1 MDTSVVN
8 LGTAE
13 HAFAR
18 GGNRLCFID
27 PADRNRCIK
36 VLRPDRSPEVRR
48 AEKKFPKSLK
58 PLHVFDDNLSEQ
70 RVYDMIDRLTGEP
83 AYRFIPRC
91 FGFVDTNLG
100 RGLCSELIR
109 DENGLISISL
119 KQYVWQHGVTDTLD
133 SALRWFASG
142 WRALGMP
149 SRNLLLHNIVV
160 EQSATGIERL
170 VVIDGLGWADFFP
183 LAYYLP
189 PLARYKAARKIKS
202 LYKAIDYLL
211 YKKEHDI
218 AYGYHGWLEEQKRT
232 LS

>member
-1 MDTSVVN
+1 MSKVID

-13 HAFAR
+13 NAFAR

-27 PADRNRCIK
+27 PDDRSRCIK
-36 VLRPDRSPEVRR
+36 VLRPDRSPAVRR
-48 AEKKFPKSLK
+48 AEKSFPKSLK

-70 RVYDMIDRLTGEP
+70 QVYNTIDRVIGEP
-83 AYRFIPRC
+83 AYELVPRC

-119 KQYVWQHGVTDTLD
+119 KQYVWQNGVTDTLEA
-133 SALRWFASG
+133 ALKRFTSSWHK
-142 WRALGMP
+142 LGMP

-160 EQSATGIERL
+160 EQSAAGIERL
-170 VVIDGLGWADFFP
+170 VVIDGLGWADFLP

-189 PLARYKAARKIKS
+189 FMARHKAARKIKS
-202 LYKAIDYLL
+202 LYKAIDYLQ

-218 AYGYHGWLEEQKRT
+218 EYGYHGWLEEQKRT